1 MPKVIV
7 KLESTIHTDFT
18 HQIWALMQVR
28 KTPHPQTP
36 PGLDFTS
43 QLLFLPNL
51 LSCLFKNRYLC
62 ILAVLGL
69 GCSTQALHCGEGLF
83 IVVWGASLPSF
94 GTHAPGC
101 TGSVVAPWGHS

>member
-36 PGLDFTS
+36 PDLTLLPSSSFSQIYFLVFLKIGIYVFWLYWVLVAAHRLFTVVRGS
-43 QLLFLPNL
+43 SSWYGGL
-51 LSCLFKNRYLC
+51 LSLV
-62 ILAVLGL
+62 LARML
-69 GCSTQALHCGEGLF
+69 Q
-83 IVVWGASLPSF
+83 GAQ
-94 GTHAPGC
+94 
-101 TGSVVAPWGHS
+101 VQ